1 MNKNGH
7 RPSTSLLFI
16 HTHTNT
22 LSTICLSENKNK
34 FGKKKKMPN
43 LESYPP
49 VFRRK
54 HNDFD
59 PDESVQDFQE
69 CYHSDP
75 VPSLDLGSLNL
86 EKLGDACR
94 NWGLFRLVSH
104 GIPETLMSQL
114 WSQAKNLFSFSF
126 ESKQRLFTNKPA
138 AVSYF
143 WGTPA
148 LTPSGA
154 ALARAP
160 QSINWVEGFNVPLT
174 QLSDRNQYFQGQQ
187 DPLFDSFR
195 LSLEEYGKHM
205 SRIAR
210 TIFEAMVRNLHLD
223 STQSHSDLSE
233 STGLVRVYRYPK
245 FSKADEALGME
256 VHTDSSVLSILNED
270 QAISNDE
277 YMSVKHRVK
286 VNKNEERH
294 SVCYFVFPGEGSVI
308 RSSRY
313 KPFTYSDF
321 QARVQHDIKTLGF
334 KVGLQRFKISED
346 A

>member
-1 MNKNGH
+1 MSVVLIIIACSWLIILSTGPENQVLFCRKHPTPPHPWNAIHNTHEVNRDTCQHMNKNGH

-34 FGKKKKMPN
+34 FGKQKKMPN

-114 WSQAKNLFSFSF
+114 RSQANNLFSFSF
-126 ESKQRLFTNKPA
+126 ETKQRLFTNKPA
-138 AVSYF
+138 AVSIYF

-195 LSLEEYGKHM
+195 YSFHFINFFLSFLVSSFA
-205 SRIAR
+205 SRGYFTFIY
-210 TIFEAMVRNLHLD
+210 LD
-223 STQSHSDLSE
+223 CFFL
-233 STGLVRVYRYPK
+233 
-245 FSKADEALGME
+245 FALFFGQQLTMI
-256 VHTDSSVLSILNED
+256 VWSMII
-270 QAISNDE
+270 IS
-277 YMSVKHRVK
+277 
-286 VNKNEERH
+286 
-294 SVCYFVFPGEGSVI
+294 
-308 RSSRY
+308 
-313 KPFTYSDF
+313 
-321 QARVQHDIKTLGF
+321 
-334 KVGLQRFKISED
+334 
-346 A
+346 

>member
-1 MNKNGH
+1 
-7 RPSTSLLFI
+7 
-16 HTHTNT
+16 
-22 LSTICLSENKNK
+22 
-34 FGKKKKMPN
+34 MPN

-114 WSQAKNLFSFSF
+114 RSQAKNLFSFSF
-126 ESKQRLFTNKPA
+126 ETKQRLFTNKPA
-138 AVSYF
+138 AVSIYF

-270 QAISNDE
+270 QVGGLEVFKDDKWLLVQPIPGSLIVNLGDMMQAISNDE
-277 YMSVKHRVK
+277 YMSVMHRVK